1 LSFGIESFAFTSV
14 LQSLLSMVGAHR
26 PFPAD
31 IAGYITAEAPKWAA
45 LVKLSG
51 ASIQ

>member
-1 LSFGIESFAFTSV
+1 LKIFAFTSV
-14 LQSLLSMVGAHR
+14 LQSLLSMVGAHQ

-31 IAGYITAEAPKWAA
+31 IASYITAAAPKWAA
-45 LVKLSG
+45 LVKRSG